1 MVIARPDSINRSVRS
16 GPIRTAWWPE
26 GQISVFGSTAAGV
39 GRAYSGFVRC
49 RRIGQNLRP
58 THSYFDPRT
67 RSQSSSGPD
76 HARSLRILER
86 CLPET
91 QTGIAAKVSET
102 RVAVVFEVISNRI
115 EERRNTPHSAFG

>member
-1 MVIARPDSINRSVRS
+1 MVIARPASVNRSVRS
-16 GPIRTAWWPE
+16 GPIRIDWCPE

-39 GRAYSGFVRC
+39 GRAYSGFVRG
-49 RRIGQNLRP
+49 RRIAQNLRS
-58 THSYFDPRT
+58 THSDFDPRA

-76 HARSLRILER
+76 HARSLRILAR

-102 RVAVVFEVISNRI
+102 RVAAEFEVISNRRSI
-115 EERRNTPHSAFG
+115 T